1 MYESIY
7 KIHSARATV
16 LGFYC
21 LLRCNNTGCMRI
33 TTLCMGMAVGHF
45 YNGALLA

>member
-7 KIHSARATV
+7 KIHSARAAD
-16 LGFYC
+16 LFFYC
-21 LLRCNNTGCMRI
+21 LFRGDNTGCMRI
-33 TTLCMGMAVGHF
+33 TTLCMGLAVGHF

>member
-1 MYESIY
+1 MNQYI
-7 KIHSARATV
+7 KFIVRV
-16 LGFYC
+16 LLSCFYC
-21 LLRCNNTGCMRI
+21 LFRCNNTGCMRI

>member
-7 KIHSARATV
+7 KIHSARATD
-16 LGFYC
+16 LFFYC
-21 LLRCNNTGCMRI
+21 LFRSNNTGYMRI
-33 TTLCMGMAVGHF
+33 TTLCMGLAVGHF

>member
-1 MYESIY
+1 MNQYI
-7 KIHSARATV
+7 KFIVRV
-16 LGFYC
+16 LLSCFFIAFLGV
-21 LLRCNNTGCMRI
+21 NNTGCMRI